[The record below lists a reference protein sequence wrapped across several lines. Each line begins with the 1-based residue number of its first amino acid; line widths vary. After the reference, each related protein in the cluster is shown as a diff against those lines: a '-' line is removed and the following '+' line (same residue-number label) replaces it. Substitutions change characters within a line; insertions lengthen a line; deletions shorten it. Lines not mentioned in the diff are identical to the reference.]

1 MGKPSR
7 RPERD
12 PEPPPAVR
20 ERLVAAAEQHAA
32 AARASAEAPAPRPPW
47 TLRSILPESLLL
59 PWWVVLFLSG
69 YALLKLGMGLEHPCG
84 VLGISGSVSRG
95 AISKSYRALSMCTH
109 PDKLRARSED
119 DMKRGELLFKRA
131 SRAREELL
139 ASMRAPGPAA
149 PAEAHPSEAGGAGG
163 EGEASAEAAAQ
174 ATCSTELDAALYRG
188 VVAVVSYLRELGL
201 RHIGLAVG
209 EFLWGVVSFE
219 HGPTYTC
226 SLLLLLLTLL
236 SFVWALVSYLVA
248 TGPDASSLLQLSWA
262 WSAADVICVAN
273 IMLLGA
279 TLAATANA
287 GNEPQ
292 LSGSFA
298 AGLALRTL
306 LYELAPSRAWLP
318 LSQLLRSQQLEFVR
332 MAEVA
337 ARAHGGVGSCSGG
350 PVRSALGWLGA
361 PVLPH
366 RVAVAAKAFLL
377 LLPSLSAAQRREG
390 RPARLRSGEL
400 VWRVL
405 RRRLAAAATLCVLT
419 CALVAFYA
427 TFELNAVNGPLGNLL
442 TVTLAG
448 GLGESLLG
456 VRGRLRQAV
465 FFLFFMAM

>member
-1 MGKPSR
+1 MRWRIMGKPSR

-236 SFVWALVSYLVA
+236 SFAWALVSYLVA
-248 TGPDASSLLQLSWA
+248 TGPVTTLL
-262 WSAADVICVAN
+262 SAAAAAAIGPLPTLALLPALPFLRAVDFAQTDLRR
-273 IMLLGA
+273 LLGGGVRPPA
-279 TLAATANA
+279 AASEPAEAAAGPQAEESDGGEEDESDKEGGEEEERRGVGGVGGAGGAGGAGGEPLAGSASPHPAGGRLAARSDELPRKELPCR
-287 GNEPQ
+287 G
-292 LSGSFA
+292 
-298 AGLALRTL
+298 GLRRRR
-306 LYELAPSRAWLP
+306 PSA
-318 LSQLLRSQQLEFVR
+318 S
-332 MAEVA
+332 EVA
-337 ARAHGGVGSCSGG
+337 AQREV
-350 PVRSALGWLGA
+350 PI
-361 PVLPH
+361 
-366 RVAVAAKAFLL
+366 AAREREQ
-377 LLPSLSAAQRREG
+377 QRERERG
-390 RPARLRSGEL
+390 RGRDGDCQPRPRRRPAPFSPR
-400 VWRVL
+400 
-405 RRRLAAAATLCVLT
+405 
-419 CALVAFYA
+419 
-427 TFELNAVNGPLGNLL
+427 
-442 TVTLAG
+442 
-448 GLGESLLG
+448 
-456 VRGRLRQAV
+456 
-465 FFLFFMAM
+465 